1 MLLNLLEKHLC
12 DQDFVDIRFI
22 DYELRWIMPDDFI
35 TSAKDIKRVYNNMNL
50 NQKKIYKWYCY
61 ANIHTTMHQKNKIWD
76 YLNGYTNYYDVV
88 HTLLRENGNYRTRDE
103 E

>member
-1 MLLNLLEKHLC
+1 MLIGLLEKELC

-22 DYELRWIMPDDFI
+22 DYELKWLTPEDFI
-35 TSAKDIKRVYNNMNL
+35 ASAKDIKRVYNNMDL
-50 NQKKIYKWYCY
+50 NQKQIFKWYCY

-76 YLNGYTNYYDVV
+76 YLNGYTSYHDCIRTLQKNCNNYKTKV
-88 HTLLRENGNYRTRDE
+88 E